1 MRIYV
6 GSAIWLLFYAIRRVG
21 GEFAVEAVGGGGEG
35 AAGDGGGAEF
45 AAELVDGLVE
55 LAGAVAL
62 FVGEEGELLGLAVG
76 EVAEGDAEQ
85 AEGAAVPEFGE
96 EGFGAVIEL
105 LRDVAGLGEAALV
118 GAVFEVAAADGDGE
132 AEAAAAVGAQAG
144 GDAVAQGEQD
154 LISLRDGGDVLL
166 EGGGVAVA
174 FDGLGLGEDGG
185 GVDAAG
191 VVVQEGGG
199 ADTGELL
206 QVGEVRPGQIA
217 DRADAGGGELFGK
230 GAADGEQVA
239 DGQRPELLRDLGGK
253 KGMDL
258 IGLFKVA
265 GHFGQ
270 ELVFGDADVDG
281 EAELG
286 ENGVLDLVCDG
297 ERVGVEQ
304 VGAGHI
310 EEAFV
315 DRDLLHHGGEAAA
328 DGDEGAGIARIEG
341 EIRRGEDELR
351 AFAQRHAD
359 RLAGGDAEFF
369 RGDGLGE
376 DDAGALVPVAADGGG
391 DGAQVR
397 LACGDAARRLPG
409 QKGTVDVYV
418 KDQPLLHP
426 APSFGFRYVRSS
438 WFRKQY
444 NTNCGNIRTKFRKF
458 YRVR

>member
-1 MRIYV
+1 M
-6 GSAIWLLFYAIRRVG
+6 
-21 GEFAVEAVGGGGEG
+21 
-35 AAGDGGGAEF
+35 
-45 AAELVDGLVE
+45 
-55 LAGAVAL
+55 
-62 FVGEEGELLGLAVG
+62 
-76 EVAEGDAEQ
+76 
-85 AEGAAVPEFGE
+85 
-96 EGFGAVIEL
+96 
-105 LRDVAGLGEAALV
+105 

-132 AEAAAAVGAQAG
+132 AETAAAVGAQAG
-144 GDAVAQGEQD
+144 GDAVAQGEQN
-154 LISLRDGGDVLL
+154 LIGLRDGGDVLL

-199 ADTGELL
+199 ADAGELL

-217 DRADAGGGELFGK
+217 DRADAGGSELFGK

-286 ENGVLDLVCDG
+286 ENGVLDLVGDG

-304 VGAGHI
+304 VGAGHV

-341 EIRRGEDELR
+341 KIRRGEDELR

-444 NTNCGNIRTKFRKF
+444 NTNFGNMRTKFRKF

>member
-1 MRIYV
+1 MPREPEWLPRLFS
-6 GSAIWLLFYAIRRVG
+6 GIWRLG
-21 GEFAVEAVGGGGEG
+21 GEFAVEAVGGGGAG
-35 AAGDGGGAEF
+35 AGGDGGGAEF

-76 EVAEGDAEQ
+76 EVTEGDAEQ

-96 EGFGAVIEL
+96 EGLGAVIEL

-118 GAVFEVAAADGDGE
+118 GAVFEIAAADGDGE

-144 GDAVAQGEQD
+144 GDTVTQGEQD
-154 LISLRDGGDVLL
+154 LIGLRDGGDVLL

-199 ADTGELL
+199 ADAGELL

-217 DRADAGGGELFGK
+217 DRADAGGSELFGK

-286 ENGVLDLVCDG
+286 ENGVLDLVGDG

-304 VGAGHI
+304 VGAGHV

-328 DGDEGAGIARIEG
+328 DGDEGAGITRIEG
-341 EIRRGEDELR
+341 KIRRGEDEPR

-426 APSFGFRYVRSS
+426 APSFGFRYVRSL

-444 NTNCGNIRTKFRKF
+444 NTNCGNMRTKFRKF

>member
-1 MRIYV
+1 MPREPEWLPRLFS
-6 GSAIWLLFYAIRRVG
+6 GIWRFG

-76 EVAEGDAEQ
+76 EVTEGDAEQ

-96 EGFGAVIEL
+96 EGFGAGIEL

-118 GAVFEVAAADGDGE
+118 GVVFEVAAADGDGE

-144 GDAVAQGEQD
+144 GDTVAQGEQD
-154 LISLRDGGDVLL
+154 LIGLRDGGDVLL

-199 ADTGELL
+199 ADAGELL

-217 DRADAGGGELFGK
+217 DRADAGGSELFGK

-281 EAELG
+281 EAEL
-286 ENGVLDLVCDG
+286 
-297 ERVGVEQ
+297 
-304 VGAGHI
+304 
-310 EEAFV
+310 
-315 DRDLLHHGGEAAA
+315 
-328 DGDEGAGIARIEG
+328 
-341 EIRRGEDELR
+341 
-351 AFAQRHAD
+351 
-359 RLAGGDAEFF
+359 
-369 RGDGLGE
+369 
-376 DDAGALVPVAADGGG
+376 
-391 DGAQVR
+391 
-397 LACGDAARRLPG
+397 
-409 QKGTVDVYV
+409 
-418 KDQPLLHP
+418 
-426 APSFGFRYVRSS
+426 
-438 WFRKQY
+438 
-444 NTNCGNIRTKFRKF
+444 
-458 YRVR
+458 

>member
-1 MRIYV
+1 M
-6 GSAIWLLFYAIRRVG
+6 
-21 GEFAVEAVGGGGEG
+21 EAVGGGGEG

-270 ELVFGDADVDG
+270 ELVLGDADVDG

>member
-1 MRIYV
+1 M
-6 GSAIWLLFYAIRRVG
+6 
-21 GEFAVEAVGGGGEG
+21 
-35 AAGDGGGAEF
+35 
-45 AAELVDGLVE
+45 
-55 LAGAVAL
+55 
-62 FVGEEGELLGLAVG
+62 
-76 EVAEGDAEQ
+76 
-85 AEGAAVPEFGE
+85 
-96 EGFGAVIEL
+96 
-105 LRDVAGLGEAALV
+105 
-118 GAVFEVAAADGDGE
+118 
-132 AEAAAAVGAQAG
+132 
-144 GDAVAQGEQD
+144 
-154 LISLRDGGDVLL
+154 
-166 EGGGVAVA
+166 
-174 FDGLGLGEDGG
+174 
-185 GVDAAG
+185 
-191 VVVQEGGG
+191 QEGGG
-199 ADTGELL
+199 ADAGELL

-217 DRADAGGGELFGK
+217 DRADAGGSELFGK

-286 ENGVLDLVCDG
+286 ENGVLDLVGDG

-304 VGAGHI
+304 VGAGHV

-369 RGDGLGE
+369 CGDGLGE

-397 LACGDAARRLPG
+397 FACGDAARRLPG

-444 NTNCGNIRTKFRKF
+444 STNCGNMRTKFRKF

>member
-1 MRIYV
+1 M
-6 GSAIWLLFYAIRRVG
+6 AC
-21 GEFAVEAVGGGGEG
+21 
-35 AAGDGGGAEF
+35 
-45 AAELVDGLVE
+45 
-55 LAGAVAL
+55 
-62 FVGEEGELLGLAVG
+62 
-76 EVAEGDAEQ
+76 
-85 AEGAAVPEFGE
+85 
-96 EGFGAVIEL
+96 
-105 LRDVAGLGEAALV
+105 
-118 GAVFEVAAADGDGE
+118 
-132 AEAAAAVGAQAG
+132 
-144 GDAVAQGEQD
+144 
-154 LISLRDGGDVLL
+154 RDGGDVLL

-199 ADTGELL
+199 ADAGELL

-217 DRADAGGGELFGK
+217 DRADAGGSELFGK

-258 IGLFKVA
+258 IRLFKVA

-286 ENGVLDLVCDG
+286 ENDVLDLVGDG

-304 VGAGHI
+304 VGAGHV

-328 DGDEGAGIARIEG
+328 DGDEGTGIARIEG

-351 AFAQRHAD
+351 AFAQCHAD

-369 RGDGLGE
+369 RGDGPGE
-376 DDAGALVPVAADGGG
+376 DDAGALVPSPPMAEGM
-391 DGAQVR
+391 
-397 LACGDAARRLPG
+397 ARRSGSPAATRRAAS
-409 QKGTVDVYV
+409 QDRKA
-418 KDQPLLHP
+418 LLT
-426 APSFGFRYVRSS
+426 S
-438 WFRKQY
+438 
-444 NTNCGNIRTKFRKF
+444 T
-458 YRVR
+458 

>member
-1 MRIYV
+1 M
-6 GSAIWLLFYAIRRVG
+6 
-21 GEFAVEAVGGGGEG
+21 EAVGGGGEG

-76 EVAEGDAEQ
+76 KVTEGDAEQ

-96 EGFGAVIEL
+96 EGFGAGIEL

-118 GAVFEVAAADGDGE
+118 GAVFEVTAADGDGE

-154 LISLRDGGDVLL
+154 LIGLRDGGDVLL

-174 FDGLGLGEDGG
+174 FDGLGLGEDRG

-199 ADTGELL
+199 ADAGELL

-230 GAADGEQVA
+230 SAADGEQVA

-286 ENGVLDLVCDG
+286 ENGVLDLVGDG

-304 VGAGHI
+304 VGAGHV

-359 RLAGGDAEFF
+359 GLAGGDAEFF

-426 APSFGFRYVRSS
+426 ASSFGFRYVRSS

-444 NTNCGNIRTKFRKF
+444 NTNCGNMRTKFRKF

>member
-1 MRIYV
+1 MPREPEWLPRLFS
-6 GSAIWLLFYAIRRVG
+6 GIWRLG

-76 EVAEGDAEQ
+76 EVTEGDAEQ

-105 LRDVAGLGEAALV
+105 LRDVAGLGEAVLV
-118 GAVFEVAAADGDGE
+118 GAVFEVTAADGDGE

-154 LISLRDGGDVLL
+154 LIGLRDGGDVLL

-199 ADTGELL
+199 ADAGELL

-286 ENGVLDLVCDG
+286 ENGVLDLVGDG
-297 ERVGVEQ
+297 ERVWVEQ
-304 VGAGHI
+304 VGAGHV

-444 NTNCGNIRTKFRKF
+444 NTNCGNMRTKFRKF

>member
-1 MRIYV
+1 M
-6 GSAIWLLFYAIRRVG
+6 
-21 GEFAVEAVGGGGEG
+21 EAVGGGGEG

-62 FVGEEGELLGLAVG
+62 FVGEKGELLGLAVG
-76 EVAEGDAEQ
+76 EVTEGDTEQ

-118 GAVFEVAAADGDGE
+118 GAVFEIAAADGDGE
-132 AEAAAAVGAQAG
+132 AEAAAAVGAKAG

-154 LISLRDGGDVLL
+154 LIGLRDGGDVLL

-185 GVDAAG
+185 EVDAAG
-191 VVVQEGGG
+191 LVVQEGGG
-199 ADTGELL
+199 ADAGELL

-217 DRADAGGGELFGK
+217 DRADAGRGELFGK

-281 EAELG
+281 EAEL
-286 ENGVLDLVCDG
+286 
-297 ERVGVEQ
+297 
-304 VGAGHI
+304 
-310 EEAFV
+310 
-315 DRDLLHHGGEAAA
+315 
-328 DGDEGAGIARIEG
+328 
-341 EIRRGEDELR
+341 
-351 AFAQRHAD
+351 
-359 RLAGGDAEFF
+359 
-369 RGDGLGE
+369 
-376 DDAGALVPVAADGGG
+376 
-391 DGAQVR
+391 
-397 LACGDAARRLPG
+397 
-409 QKGTVDVYV
+409 
-418 KDQPLLHP
+418 
-426 APSFGFRYVRSS
+426 
-438 WFRKQY
+438 
-444 NTNCGNIRTKFRKF
+444 
-458 YRVR
+458 